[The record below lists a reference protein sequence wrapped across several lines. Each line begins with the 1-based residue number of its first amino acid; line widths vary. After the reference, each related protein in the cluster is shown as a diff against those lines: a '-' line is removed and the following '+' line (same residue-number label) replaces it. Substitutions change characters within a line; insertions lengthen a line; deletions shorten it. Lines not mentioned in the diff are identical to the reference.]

1 MRVVLRRKP
10 LHFLVENFA
19 AGSAWRYRGS
29 AGAVFGPHLIE
40 NAGNEAAQ
48 QIARLVEAWGEPTV
62 RVKGKIFAMHATS
75 GTHHSPERPAVWILS
90 VSVEQDFV
98 IRARPDRYFKPPYV
112 GPSGWIGA
120 WLDQNP
126 PWNEIEE
133 LLRDGW
139 RRRAPKKIAA
149 LLGD

>member
-1 MRVVLRRKP
+1 MPKSAKKKSIAKKKTARKQAALKTHPTKSPRSAVERLRSICLGLP
-10 LHFLVENFA
+10 ETA
-19 AGSAWRYRGS
+19 
-29 AGAVFGPHLIE
+29 E
-40 NAGNEAAQ
+40 
-48 QIARLVEAWGEPTV
+48 VEAWGEPTF

-126 PWNEIEE
+126 PWSEIEE